1 MDEDRMARLEARL
14 EKFITN
20 DFWHVARD
28 LAFIKGVFLL
38 LIPLVVAAVI
48 GIYIR

>member
-1 MDEDRMARLEARL
+1 MDEDRLDRLEKKV

-28 LAFIKGVFLL
+28 IAFIKGVFLL